1 MDTHT
6 YSYKNRMAQTQTYL
20 HDVSVCY
27 VHRDSKPVHRTA
39 FNMLA
44 WTYGDK
50 KPRTEARGHLLPNL
64 VPMFEQNNYV
74 KGYFFRAGQCAALS
88 SFRV

>member
-27 VHRDSKPVHRTA
+27 IHKDFYPVHRPA

-44 WTYGDK
+44 LTYGDK

-64 VPMFEQNNYV
+64 VLILEQTNDA
-74 KGYFFRAGQCAALS
+74 KGYFFRAGQC
-88 SFRV
+88 V